1 MEKSVSGGPLR
12 PQHAHRKHTQARK
25 HSYTHRAICSQRC
38 RPSTSGTSFG
48 MQPQTGDKSTV
59 FCVSTAIPHIQYQ
72 TWPQQAC
79 LEVQASKTTHTRARA
94 PLRGFF
100 HMNFLFSLLTLYGFN
115 SLAQTHLN
123 SPEWQLKSF
132 LLCKRQWYLYFQL
145 FQRLVASICYL
156 NVVVYFEF
164 CSLWMARLGSKHLN
178 AETALILVFD
188 MFTKFNILYGKVM
201 GYRQEYG
208 CYTKEIMRWEMYLFI

>member
-1 MEKSVSGGPLR
+1 MLSSVYITYEFW
-12 PQHAHRKHTQARK
+12 HAASDGWQKAQSFVCRQLFHTS
-25 HSYTHRAICSQRC
+25 H
-38 RPSTSGTSFG
+38 
-48 MQPQTGDKSTV
+48 
-59 FCVSTAIPHIQYQ
+59 

-100 HMNFLFSLLTLYGFN
+100 HMNFLFPLLTLYGFN
-115 SLAQTHLN
+115 SLAQTRLN

-145 FQRLVASICYL
+145 FQHLVASICYL
-156 NVVVYFEF
+156 NVIAYFEF
-164 CSLWMARLGSKHLN
+164 CCLWMARLGSKHLN

-188 MFTKFNILYGKVM
+188 MFTKFNILYVKVM

-208 CYTKEIMRWEMYLFI
+208 CYTKEIMRWEMYLLTVLIRIISLCNIFLEYQ